1 MIEDFDDDKEYIIP
15 LDKLKNM
22 SKDGFTVQQYR
33 NVPILVGNAPEE
45 KEVNE
50 RTEWAISDVR
60 KGVFDSEDYG
70 VRGTY
75 YSDLIMTA
83 EEDGLHVS
91 VSHDE
96 YCFKF
101 NKRFMI
107 EDMITVLQK
116 CLEKMDKE
124 VKE

>member
-1 MIEDFDDDKEYIIP
+1 MNTWGLI
-15 LDKLKNM
+15 M
-22 SKDGFTVQQYR
+22 TVSKKHNEKSFTIQSYDA
-33 NVPILVGNAPEE
+33 VPIIIGDSPEE

-75 YSDLIMTA
+75 YSDLVMTA
-83 EEDGLHVS
+83 EEDGLYIS

-107 EDMITVLQK
+107 EDMIDVLQK
-116 CLEKMDKE
+116 CLKKMDKE
-124 VKE
+124 AKE